1 MAEKTPSVGKHK
13 IGDVVELPT
22 GKRKLTM
29 VNGRPK

>member
-1 MAEKTPSVGKHK
+1 MPDTKKYK

-29 VNGRPK
+29 INGRPK